1 MSNIVQREE
10 TAVATVPEPVSLLQ
24 VIERASRDPNVD
36 IDKMERLM
44 AMHERMMAKQAES
57 EFNDALVACQ
67 KECGTI
73 SADANNPQT
82 RSKYLT
88 YAKLD
93 RALRPIYTAHG
104 IAISYGTEDSPKPE
118 HVRVVAFVSR
128 KGYTRKYQADMP
140 ADGKGAKGGDVMTKT
155 HAAGAAMSYGARYL
169 LKGIFNI
176 SIGEDDDDGNGTGN
190 RHGMSEQEVA
200 DWKSAISELADDD
213 AARSMWA
220 KISNAT
226 TKARDVQAHE
236 ELRSVMTA
244 KRKSFK
250 APKEGAII

>member
-1 MSNIVQREE
+1 MSNIVQRED
-10 TAVATVPEPVSLLQ
+10 TAVAVQSEPVSLLA

-44 AMHERMMAKQAES
+44 AMHERMMAKKAEE
-57 EFNDALVACQ
+57 EFNDAIVACQ
-67 KECGTI
+67 HECGTI
-73 SADANNPQT
+73 SADAINPQT
-82 RSKYLT
+82 RSKYAT

-93 RALRPIYTAHG
+93 KALRPIYTAHG
-104 IAISYGTEDSPKPE
+104 LSISYSTEDSPKAE
-118 HVRVVAFVSR
+118 HIRVIAYVSR

-176 SIGEDDDDGNGTGN
+176 SIGEDDDDGNGRG
-190 RHGMSEQEVA
+190 RRMSEQALA
-200 DWKSAISELADDD
+200 DWQAAIAELQNEDD
-213 AARSMWA
+213 AKAMWI
-220 KISNAT
+220 KISKAT
-226 TKARDVQAHE
+226 EAAGDVSAHE
-236 ELRSVMTA
+236 TLRAAMMA

-250 APKEGAII
+250 AGTTI

>member
-1 MSNIVQREE
+1 MSNIVTRDSTELAAE
-10 TAVATVPEPVSLLQ
+10 PEPVSLLQ

-44 AMHERMMAKQAES
+44 AMHERMMAKKDES
-57 EFNDALVACQ
+57 EFNDALVHCQ
-67 KECGTI
+67 NECGTI
-73 SADANNPQT
+73 SADATNPQT

-93 RALRPIYTAHG
+93 KALRPIYTKYG
-104 IAISYGTEDSPKPE
+104 ISISYGTEDSPKADCI
-118 HVRVVAFVSR
+118 RVIAHVSR

-176 SIGEDDDDGNGTGN
+176 SIGEDDDDGNGRGHRQSMPEKTI
-190 RHGMSEQEVA
+190 A
-200 DWKSAISELADDD
+200 DWEAAINELPNVE
-213 AARSMWA
+213 AATEMWA
-220 KISNAT
+220 KISKAT
-226 TKARDVQAHE
+226 EAAGDVAAHE
-236 ELRSVMTA
+236 DLRSAMLA

-250 APKEGAII
+250 APVL

>member
-10 TAVATVPEPVSLLQ
+10 TAVSTVQEPVSLLA

-57 EFNDALVACQ
+57 EFNDAIVRCQ
-67 KECGTI
+67 LACGTI

-93 RALRPIYTAHG
+93 RALRPIYTAEG
-104 IAISYGTEDSPKPE
+104 IAISFGTEDSPKPE
-118 HVRVVAFVSR
+118 HMRIIAYASR
-128 KGYTRKYQADMP
+128 KGYTRKYQVDMP

-176 SIGEDDDDGNGTGN
+176 SIGEDDDDGNGRGN
-190 RHGMSEQEVA
+190 PHGMGEQELA
-200 DWKSAISELADDD
+200 DWEAAISELPDDE
-213 AARSMWA
+213 AAKALWA
-220 KISNAT
+220 KISKAT
-226 TKARDVQAHE
+226 TKAGDVQAHE
-236 ELRSVMTA
+236 TLRAAMAA
-244 KRKSFK
+244 KRKALK
-250 APKEGAII
+250 QPKEGAVI

>member
-1 MSNIVQREE
+1 MVVQDRQDV
-10 TAVATVPEPVSLLQ
+10 VASPEPVSLLQ
-24 VIERASRDPNVD
+24 VIERASRDPSVD

-44 AMHERMMAKQAES
+44 AMHERMVAKQAES

-67 KECGTI
+67 MECGTI

-82 RSKYLT
+82 RSKYAT

-93 RALRPIYTAHG
+93 KVLRPIYTKHG

-176 SIGEDDDDGNGTGN
+176 SIGEEDDDGNLGQ
-190 RHGMSEQEVA
+190 RGMSEKVIA
-200 DWKSAISELADDD
+200 DWKAAIDGVQTMAEWDDVW
-213 AARSMWA
+213 ARCA
-220 KISNAT
+220 KAT
-226 TKARDVQAHE
+226 TAARDVPAHE
-236 ELRSVMTA
+236 ELKSAAAA
-244 KRKSFK
+244 KRKALK
-250 APKEGAII
+250 MAKPEGAVI

>member
-1 MSNIVQREE
+1 MSNIVQRDS
-10 TAVATVPEPVSLLQ
+10 TDVSVTPEPVSLLQ

-44 AMHERMMAKQAES
+44 AMHERMTAKQAES
-57 EFNDALVACQ
+57 EFNDAIVSCQ
-67 KECGTI
+67 NECGTI
-73 SADANNPQT
+73 SADATNPQT
-82 RSKYLT
+82 RSKYAT

-93 RALRPIYTAHG
+93 KVLRPIYTKHG
-104 IAISYGTEDSPKPE
+104 ISISYSTEDSPKPE
-118 HVRVVAFVSR
+118 HIRVIAYVSR

-176 SIGEDDDDGNGTGN
+176 SIGEDDDDGNGRGH
-190 RHGMSEQEVA
+190 RQGMSEQVVA
-200 DWKSAISELADDD
+200 DWLAAISELPDEN
-213 AARSMWA
+213 AAKEMWE
-220 KISNAT
+220 KISKQTSQAG
-226 TKARDVQAHE
+226 DVAAHE
-236 ELRSVMTA
+236 TLRSAMLA

-250 APKEGAII
+250 ATKQENVL

>member
-1 MSNIVQREE
+1 MSNIVEREE
-10 TAVATVPEPVSLLQ
+10 TAVSPEPVSLLA

-44 AMHERMMAKQAES
+44 AMHERMMAKKEES
-57 EFNDALVACQ
+57 EFNDALVHCQ
-67 KECGTI
+67 NECGTI
-73 SADANNPQT
+73 SADATNPQT

-88 YAKLD
+88 YTKLD
-93 RALRPIYTAHG
+93 KALRPIYTKYG
-104 IAISYGTEDSPKPE
+104 ISISYGTEDSPKADCI
-118 HVRVVAFVSR
+118 RVIAHVSR

-176 SIGEDDDDGNGTGN
+176 SIGEDDDDGNGRGN
-190 RHGMSEQEVA
+190 PHGMGEQELA
-200 DWKSAISELADDD
+200 DWEAAISELPDDE
-213 AARSMWA
+213 AAKVLWA
-220 KISNAT
+220 KISKAT
-226 TKARDVQAHE
+226 TKSGDVQAHE
-236 ELRSVMTA
+236 TLRSAMAA

-250 APKEGAII
+250 QPKEGGVI

>member
-1 MSNIVQREE
+1 MTDIIQREE
-10 TAVATVPEPVSLLQ
+10 TAVVPTAEPVSLLH
-24 VIERASRDPNVD
+24 VIERASRDPSVD
-36 IDKMERLM
+36 IDKLERLM
-44 AMHERMMAKQAES
+44 AMHERIVAKQAES

-67 KECGTI
+67 GECGTI

-82 RSKYLT
+82 RSKYAT

-93 RALRPIYTAHG
+93 RVLRPIYTKHG
-104 IAISYGTEDSPKPE
+104 IAISYGTEDSPKAD

-176 SIGEDDDDGNGTGN
+176 SIGEDDDDGNGTG
-190 RHGMSEQEVA
+190 HPVGMAEKVIA
-200 DWKSAISELADDD
+200 DWESAINECSTLPEWE
-213 AARSMWA
+213 STWA
-220 KISNAT
+220 KLSAAT

-236 ELRSVMTA
+236 HLRAVAAA
-244 KRKSFK
+244 KRKTLLATK
-250 APKEGAII
+250 QEVL